1 MALEIKISPELEQ
14 QLQQAAAQAGVA
26 PDVYA
31 MRLLEQGLSLTRL
44 QSNSV
49 KRLSSAEAE
58 LLQRINHSLSQIDW
72 NRYRTLLTKRDNAV
86 LTLDEQAELIALS
99 DRVEAINVDR
109 IQALTELAKTRQ
121 RTVKDLIAELG
132 LKPIAHA

>member
-1 MALEIKISPELEQ
+1 MTLEIKISPELEQ

-31 MRLLEQGLSLTRL
+31 MHLLEQGLSLIRP
-44 QSNSV
+44 QSNSI

-72 NRYRTLLTKRDNAV
+72 NHYHTLLAKRDNAV

-99 DRVEAINVDR
+99 DQIEAINVDR